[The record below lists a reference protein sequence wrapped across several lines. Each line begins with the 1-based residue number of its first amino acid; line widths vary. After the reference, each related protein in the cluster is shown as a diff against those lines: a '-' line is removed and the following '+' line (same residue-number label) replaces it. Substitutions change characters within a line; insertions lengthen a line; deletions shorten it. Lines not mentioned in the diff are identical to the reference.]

1 MFPEEMGYQELE
13 VQGEDWN
20 SEWSYVKIPE
30 NVQKQNYDD
39 GAVEIQADEIKNEIK
54 AKKVTENLDD
64 FALENIIL
72 SHSFD
77 R

>member
-1 MFPEEMGYQELE
+1 MFPGEIGYQELE

-20 SEWSYVKIPE
+20 SEWSYVKIHE
-30 NVQKQNYDD
+30 NVWKQNYD
-39 GAVEIQADEIKNEIK
+39 GAVEAQADQIKNERK
-54 AKKVTENLDD
+54 SKKVTENLDD

>member
-1 MFPEEMGYQELE
+1 MGFQELE

-20 SEWSYVKIPE
+20 SEWSYVKIPG
-30 NVQKQNYDD
+30 NVQKQNYYD
-39 GAVEIQADEIKNEIK
+39 GVGETQADEIKNARNSIQK
-54 AKKVTENLDD
+54 TENMDD

>member
-13 VQGEDWN
+13 VQGKDWN

-30 NVQKQNYDD
+30 NVQKKNYD
-39 GAVEIQADEIKNEIK
+39 GAVEAQADEIKNEIK
-54 AKKVTENLDD
+54 SKKVTENLDD

>member
-1 MFPEEMGYQELE
+1 MFPEEMGYQELK

-20 SEWSYVKIPE
+20 SEWSYVKIPK
-30 NVQKQNYDD
+30 NVQKQNYDA
-39 GAVEIQADEIKNEIK
+39 GAVETQTDEIKNERK
-54 AKKVTENLDD
+54 LTKVTENMDD

-72 SHSFD
+72 SHSFN